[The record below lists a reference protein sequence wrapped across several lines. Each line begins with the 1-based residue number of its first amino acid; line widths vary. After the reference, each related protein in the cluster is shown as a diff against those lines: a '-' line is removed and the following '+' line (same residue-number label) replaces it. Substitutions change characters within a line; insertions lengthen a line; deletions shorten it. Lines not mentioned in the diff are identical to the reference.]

1 MSWGVGEKCW
11 GRILG
16 KVQWASLVVLF
27 DPSPGDVDP
36 QQVWVV
42 SKWFLGF
49 VRDAVVIV
57 FLHEAF
63 HANKVSVEQDGL
75 CDRGI
80 WVLW

>member
-1 MSWGVGEKCW
+1 M
-11 GRILG
+11 
-16 KVQWASLVVLF
+16 LF

-42 SKWFLGF
+42 SHGLLGL
-49 VRDAVVIV
+49 VRNAVVIV

-63 HANKVSVEQDGL
+63 HGNKVSVEQDGL

-80 WVLW
+80 